1 MGLCPLNDG
10 RALQGCRDE
19 WESRG
24 HGGCCAPWEWEVTE
38 CRYGFRGTRAMGLCP
53 LDVGRG
59 CQGNRAGWESRGDR
73 AELYPLSVGRG

>member
-1 MGLCPLNDG
+1 MLCPLG
-10 RALQGCRDE
+10 V
-19 WESRG
+19 
-24 HGGCCAPWEWEVTE
+24 EWEVRE

-73 AELYPLSVGRG
+73 AELYPLSVGRA